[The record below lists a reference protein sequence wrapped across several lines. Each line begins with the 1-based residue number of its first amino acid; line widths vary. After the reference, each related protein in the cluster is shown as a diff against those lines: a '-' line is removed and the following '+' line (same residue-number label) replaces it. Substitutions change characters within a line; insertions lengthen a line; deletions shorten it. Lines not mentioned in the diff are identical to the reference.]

1 MSKCKASEKK
11 RHCRCQ
17 PTCLEVL
24 SKRQRKCHRQK
35 LVASAIYLIQASKT
49 ETEADLDSTNADYSG
64 PVDLISN
71 EEPIS
76 QKIDSPPLQTGGHTS
91 PTHDKAISE
100 DSNVEDEH
108 DILGVERSIRGADEV
123 SDDEQPGGNAD
134 ELHEEEFNYVEEE
147 EIEGVLTIKDCWQ
160 RLEDDL
166 DNELEQVIHTACK
179 WPILDLLT
187 RESTQVL
194 PNP

>member
-11 RHCRCQ
+11 HHCRCQ

-35 LVASAIYLIQASKT
+35 LAASAVYLIQASKT
-49 ETEADLDSTNADYSG
+49 ETEADLDSTNADY
-64 PVDLISN
+64 
-71 EEPIS
+71 
-76 QKIDSPPLQTGGHTS
+76 
-91 PTHDKAISE
+91 AISE

-123 SDDEQPGGNAD
+123 SDDEQPGRNAD
-134 ELHEEEFNYVEEE
+134 ELHEEEFNYVKEE

-166 DNELEQVIHTACK
+166 DNELEQVIHTAHK
-179 WPILDLLT
+179 WLILDLLT
-187 RESTQVL
+187 WESTHVL